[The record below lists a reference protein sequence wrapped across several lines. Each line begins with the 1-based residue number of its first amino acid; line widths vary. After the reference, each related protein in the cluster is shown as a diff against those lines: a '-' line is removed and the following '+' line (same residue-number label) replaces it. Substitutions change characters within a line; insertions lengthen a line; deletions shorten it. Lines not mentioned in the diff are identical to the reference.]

1 MLLWIGGLA
10 LAGAVALVGGWA
22 YVMATVEQ
30 PAFDSVRRDGD
41 FELRDYPALA
51 VAEVETAGD
60 RDAAVRAGFRP
71 LARYIFARERGG
83 ETIAMTAPVVQQP
96 AGEGWAV
103 RFIMPAARPLQTLPA
118 PVAAEPVR
126 LRELPPARVAT
137 AYTTTLAASETLRE
151 LPPARVA
158 TVRFP
163 GVADDALM
171 ERQTARLRRWIA
183 DQGLATTGE
192 PPVFAYYDDPMTPG
206 FLRRNEVMLAVA
218 R

>member
-10 LAGAVALVGGWA
+10 AVGAMALVGAWA

-30 PAFDSVRRDGD
+30 PPYASVRAEGD

-51 VAEVETAGD
+51 VAEVETTGD

-103 RFIMPAARPLQTLPA
+103 RFIMPAANPLQTLPA
-118 PVAAEPVR
+118 PAASEPVR

-137 AYTTTLAASETLRE
+137 
-151 LPPARVA
+151 
-158 TVRFP
+158 VRFS
-163 GVADDALM
+163 GVADDALLD
-171 ERQTARLRRWIA
+171 RQTARLRDWIVA
-183 DQGLATTGE
+183 EGLTPTGE
-192 PPVFAYYDDPMTPG
+192 PPVFAYYNDPMTPG
-206 FLRRNEVMLAVA
+206 FLRRNEVMLTVA